1 MEIKPHDRNTR
12 RLILYSRPDFPHRLG
27 WILGG
32 LWFQEANDAIVWGL
46 RYLYGSIG
54 LESLYEGERIL

>member
-1 MEIKPHDRNTR
+1 MIEIHGVLFFIRGPIFHTGLD
-12 RLILYSRPDFPHRLG
+12 G
-27 WILGG
+27 LGG